1 MPVIMG
7 TAGHIDHGKTTLIKA
22 LTGIDTDRLK
32 EEKKRGITIE
42 LGFAF
47 LDLPGEQRLG
57 VIDVPG
63 HERFVKNMVA
73 GAGGIDFVMLVIAA
87 DEGVMPQTR
96 EHLEI
101 CTLLGVEKGLVAL
114 TKTDVVDEE
123 LLMLVHEDVSEFLS
137 GTMLEEAPVVPV
149 SAHDGEGL
157 DALRQE
163 LSRLASSFD
172 PERRADLFRLPVDR
186 VFTMR
191 GHGTVIT
198 GTLISGSVS
207 VGEEVRLYP
216 GETRAKVRGLQSHG
230 DTVQTAE
237 AGKRTAVNLQGLE
250 VEDVSRGEVAAL
262 PGTLFPSKVW
272 DVELTYLRSAPRELK
287 HRKELHFHHGTRE
300 VSARIYLHDRDA
312 LKPGDK
318 ALCRFLF
325 TEPMAGVYGDRVV
338 VRSFSPLRT
347 IAGGRL
353 VNPLGRKAKRFD
365 EAGFERLGKL
375 TSDDPQEIIEVQLEL
390 AGTEG
395 LNRAQMMILTNLQS
409 RELDALL
416 QKMASQGK
424 ALMFDKDERA
434 YVSGGVLGKLAEHVK
449 NFLADYHAKNPMK
462 EGAGRGELA
471 SSAAAGVPV
480 KLFHMLIERMLK
492 QGEIE
497 SSAEAI
503 RLAGHKVS
511 MASDQAKVKEGIFR
525 AYEQAGITPP
535 NMKDVLADLGVTRKE
550 VQEVLSILLREGKLV
565 RVTDEIYY
573 YTGAMQALRDKVEGY
588 LRQNG
593 EMGAPE
599 FKELTGLSRKYA
611 IPVMEHLD
619 KEKLTIRVGDKRVL
633 RKRD

>member
-1 MPVIMG
+1 MG
-7 TAGHIDHGKTTLIKA
+7 TAGHIDHGKTTLVKA
-22 LTGIDTDRLK
+22 LTGIDCDRLK

-47 LDLPGEQRLG
+47 LDLPGSQRLG

-101 CTLLGVEKGLVAL
+101 CTLLGVERGVVAL
-114 TKTDVVDEE
+114 TKVDAVDEE
-123 LLMLVHEDVSEFLS
+123 LLMLVQEDVAEFMS
-137 GTMLEEAPVVPV
+137 GTFLEDAPVLPV
-149 SAHDGEGL
+149 SAHDGQGL
-157 DALRQE
+157 DALKEE
-163 LSRLASSFD
+163 LARLAAEFK
-172 PERRADLFRLPVDR
+172 PQRRADLLRLPVDR
-186 VFTMR
+186 VFTLR
-191 GHGTVIT
+191 GHGTVVT
-198 GTLISGSVS
+198 GTLISGSAS
-207 VGEEVRLYP
+207 VGEDVILFP
-216 GETRAKVRGLQSHG
+216 GGTRTKVRGLQSHG

-237 AGKRTAVNLQGLE
+237 SGRRTAVNLQGLE
-250 VEDVSRGEVAAL
+250 VDDISRGDVLAREGA
-262 PGTLFPSKVW
+262 LFPSKVW
-272 DVELTYLRSAPRELK
+272 DVELTYLPSAPRELK

-325 TEPMAGVYGDRVV
+325 SEPMVGVYGDRVV

-347 IAGGRL
+347 IAGGKL

-365 EAGFERLGKL
+365 EQGFAELAKL
-375 TSDDPQEIIEVQLEL
+375 ASSEPEEILEVQLKL

-395 LNRAQMMILTNLQS
+395 LTRAQMMILTNLES
-409 RELDALL
+409 KELDALL
-416 QKMASQGK
+416 QKMSSRGA
-424 ALMFDKDERA
+424 ALMFDKERRS
-434 YVSGGVLGKLAEHVK
+434 YVSGAEAENIAEKVK
-449 NFLADYHAKNPMK
+449 AFLADFHAKNPMK

-471 SSAAAGVPV
+471 TSAAKGVPD
-480 KLFHMLIERMLK
+480 KLFHMLMERMLK

-503 RLAGHKVS
+503 RLPGHTVS
-511 MASDQAKVKEGIFR
+511 MASDQAKFKDEIVK
-525 AYEQAGITPP
+525 AYEQGGETPP
-535 NMKDVLADLGVTRKE
+535 NLKDVLADLGVSRKE
-550 VQEVLSILLREGKLV
+550 AQEVLSLLLREGKLV

-573 YTGAMQALRDKVEGY
+573 DAAAMNSLRDKVAGY
-588 LRQNG
+588 LRENG

-599 FKELTGLSRKYA
+599 FKEITGLSRKYA

-619 KEKLTIRVGDKRVL
+619 KEKLTLRVGDKRVL
-633 RKRD
+633 RRKD